1 MNLIEAQQNHID
13 RVLAMTPY
21 RDSNNMGCGQTLLN
35 RKVRSLRAS
44 RGKYRND
51 LHGMGYTDEVIIRI
65 TMQDAEDM
73 AVLEYNSED

>member
-1 MNLIEAQQNHID
+1 MNLIKAQQDHID

-21 RDSNNMGCGQTLLN
+21 RDNRYNRPLTLLN
-35 RKVRSLRAS
+35 RKVRSLSAS

-51 LHGMGYTDEVIIRI
+51 LHSMGYTDEAIIRT
-65 TMQDAEDM
+65 TMKDAEDM

>member
-1 MNLIEAQQNHID
+1 MNLIKAQQNHID

-21 RDSNNMGCGQTLLN
+21 RDNRYNRPITLLN
-35 RKVRSLRAS
+35 RKARSLRAS

-51 LHGMGYTDEVIIRI
+51 LHGMGYTDEATIRI
-65 TMQDAEDM
+65 TMQDAEDI